1 MVKPMGWVVD
11 MRHYIDED
19 TGDLP
24 EVIPERVVSLA
35 IFFGAIV
42 AWVTDHLPE
51 GDEHTNVPCRRS
63 PGRRRC
69 RGDIIAQLDRSSG
82 YMGWQCPLCG
92 DHGTIHGWQDT
103 LWNRAGAQHRQ
114 STAPPSTSRFS
125 DVPPQATMF
134 EQVSTLV

>member
-1 MVKPMGWVVD
+1 MVKPTGWVVD

-24 EVIPERVVSLA
+24 EVIPERVLSLA

-69 RGDIIAQLDRSSG
+69 RGDIIAQLDRSLDLIRFRGQFPKGG
-82 YMGWQCPLCG
+82 YDVHNGESKEPAASPTV
-92 DHGTIHGWQDT
+92 HG
-103 LWNRAGAQHRQ
+103 
-114 STAPPSTSRFS
+114 
-125 DVPPQATMF
+125 
-134 EQVSTLV
+134 